1 MNQWKLMKSLKR
13 LINGI
18 IIISR
23 LYILGGDDKLAKHEF
38 GIIDAFEEN
47 KWYSEYEP
55 EKYNCI
61 SISDDIIEELII
73 KFNDELMT
81 IKTYFQVATQPGT
94 GLDYCGITIIPPDS
108 LRQFRDIIIKANSQ
122 YQSQELK
129 LLIEKVSDAMSKNKY
144 LIHYGI

>member
-38 GIIDAFEEN
+38 GIIDSIEKN
-47 KWYSEYEP
+47 RWYSEYEP
-55 EKYNCI
+55 VKYNCV
-61 SISDDIIEELII
+61 SVSDDLIEELIT
-73 KFNDELMT
+73 KYNEELMA
-81 IKTYFQVATQPGT
+81 IKTYFQVTTQPGV
-94 GLDYCGITIIPPDS
+94 GLDYCGVTLIPPES
-108 LRQFRDIIIKANSQ
+108 LKQFRDVIIKANSH

-129 LLIEKVSDAMSKNKY
+129 LLIEKVSDAIIKNKY